1 MSDTNLQPARATPAR
16 SQSFLTGISAIA
28 GRELSSYFRQPAGWI
43 VIALMMFLMGV
54 VFALVVLV
62 PGRPASM
69 RAFFEASGWLLLPV
83 APAVSMRLF
92 AEELRSGTIEHLCTS
107 PLSIPALVVGKYAG
121 AVLFL
126 VAMLGP
132 TLVLPV
138 ILWLLSDPRPDIGPV
153 LAGYLCLLL
162 LGMLY
167 IALGTLASVGTS
179 NATLAFLITLFA
191 ILGLLLVGG
200 ASQASWMPAWA
211 RDACEGLS
219 TRWRVADFAKG
230 VIDTTHVVYF
240 VTLSAL
246 LLLVSGAVLHLR
258 RSL

>member
-1 MSDTNLQPARATPAR
+1 MSVPPATAGTAGRRGTA
-16 SQSFLTGISAIA
+16 FLAGSWAIA
-28 GRELSSYFRQPAGWI
+28 RRELSSYFHQPAGWI

-83 APAVSMRLF
+83 APAISMRLF
-92 AEELRSGTIEHLCTS
+92 AEELRSGTFEPLCTS
-107 PLSIPALVVGKYAG
+107 PLSTAALVVGKYAG

-126 VAMLGP
+126 VAMLTP
-132 TLVLPV
+132 TVLLPIV
-138 ILWLLSDPRPDIGPV
+138 LRLLSDPRPDAGPV

-167 IALGTLASVGTS
+167 IALGMLASACTT
-179 NATLAFLITLFA
+179 NATLAFLITLFG

-200 ASQASWMPAWA
+200 ASQVGWLPGWA

-230 VIDTTHVVYF
+230 VVDSAHAVYF
-240 VTLSAL
+240 LTLSGFL
-246 LLLVSGAVLHLR
+246 LLLSGGVLHLR

>member
-1 MSDTNLQPARATPAR
+1 MSTGTGVLAGTSAVAR
-16 SQSFLTGISAIA
+16 
-28 GRELSSYFRQPAGWI
+28 RELSSYFRQPAGWI

-83 APAVSMRLF
+83 APAISMRLL

-107 PLSIPALVVGKYAG
+107 PISTPALILGKYAG

-126 VAMLGP
+126 VAMLAP
-132 TLVLPV
+132 TVVLPF
-138 ILWLLSDPRPDIGPV
+138 ILWVLSDPHPDFGPV
-153 LAGYLCLLL
+153 LAGYLCLVL
-162 LGMLY
+162 LGSLY
-167 IALGTLASVGTS
+167 IAVGLLASASTT
-179 NATLAFLITLFA
+179 NATLAFLVTLFA

-200 ASQASWMPAWA
+200 VAQVSWLPAWA

-230 VIDTTHVVYF
+230 VIDTTHAIYF
-240 VTLSAL
+240 LTLSAL
-246 LLLVSGAVLHLR
+246 LLTLSGSVLHLR